1 MKNVCKF
8 FLVGFAAMA
17 LLASCQDDDDHDHN
31 EQELITTFVYNL
43 TPNGGGDPVVFSFV
57 DADGDGGN
65 APVITTSGPLT
76 SGKTYQGR
84 IVLRDDSSMP
94 PKDITTEVKEEA
106 EDHQFFYFITTELAN
121 KLSFS
126 YADID
131 TNGKPVGLETDVIV
145 TGDPGSG
152 KMKIVLRHN
161 PNKNGTGVSNGDIT
175 NAGGET
181 DIEVEFDV
189 TIQ

>member
-1 MKNVCKF
+1 MKNVFKF

-17 LLASCQDDDDHDHN
+17 MFTSCQDDDDHGD
-31 EQELITTFVYNL
+31 EQELITTFVYTL
-43 TPNGGGDPVVFSFV
+43 TPVGGGTSVVFSFI
-57 DADGDGGN
+57 DSDGDGGN
-65 APVITTSGPLT
+65 APVINSSGPLL

-131 TNGKPVGLETDVIV
+131 NNGKPVGLETDVMV
-145 TGDPGSG
+145 TGGPGNG
-152 KMKIVLRHN
+152 KIKIVLRHN

-189 TIQ
+189 MIQ